1 MGYQQGEFVTA
12 VLFGFGAV
20 ALVLASFGL
29 FSVTS
34 YSIAHRT
41 REFGIRIALG
51 AAPGAIVRSALQALG
66 TAASSGLLIGM
77 ISSVALG
84 SLLTRWSIPRM
95 DDPLVL
101 AGVAATLL
109 LSTLGATLVPVRRA
123 TSIEPAIAL
132 KTD

>member
-1 MGYQQGEFVTA
+1 
-12 VLFGFGAV
+12 
-20 ALVLASFGL
+20 
-29 FSVTS
+29 
-34 YSIAHRT
+34 
-41 REFGIRIALG
+41 
-51 AAPGAIVRSALQALG
+51 VRSALQALG
-66 TAASSGLLIGM
+66 TAAGSGLLIGM

-84 SLLTRWSIPRM
+84 SVLTRWSIPRM

-109 LSTLGATLVPVRRA
+109 LSTLVATLVPVRRA

>member
-1 MGYQQGEFVTA
+1 MGWQQEEFVTT
-12 VLFGFGAV
+12 VLLGFGAV

-29 FSVTS
+29 FSVAS

-51 AAPGAIVRSALQALG
+51 AVPGAVVRSALQTLG
-66 TAASSGLLIGM
+66 TAAGSGLLIGM

-84 SLLTRWSIPRM
+84 SVLTRWSIPRM

-109 LSTLGATLVPVRRA
+109 LSTLVATLVPVRRA